1 MVISSGERLSFT
13 LFLAGLVHAVIILGV
28 GFDIAPPKTMTRM
41 LEIAL
46 IKNPNPS
53 EPTKADFLA
62 QENQQGS
69 GDNTEIERAQQ
80 ATAPQ
85 VVPVERPALQSK
97 DQSAKS
103 QNQKALTQLQSE
115 VVMAV
120 SPKAVPDQPTK
131 RPTAEELMR
140 QRQEIARQ
148 ISDLESFKTSESRRP
163 RKLHINS
170 INAQKSIAASYEAAW
185 QQKVERIGNLNYP
198 GDIRRRQ
205 LSGSLILS
213 VELDADGNLLKII
226 INRRSGYK
234 AIDDAAVNIVKMAS
248 PFAPFSPD
256 LRKEVDVLVI
266 TRTWQFLNE
275 GALRA
280 R

>member
-1 MVISSGERLSFT
+1 MISSSERLSFT
-13 LFLAGLVHAVIILGV
+13 LFFAGLVHALIILGI
-28 GFDIAPPKTMTRM
+28 GFDLDPPKTMTRM

-53 EPTKADFLA
+53 LPNKADFLA
-62 QENQQGS
+62 QENQQGA
-69 GDNTEIERAQQ
+69 GNNQEIARSQQ

-85 VVPVERPALQSK
+85 QKQRERPALQK
-97 DQSAKS
+97 QDQSAQS
-103 QNQKALTQLQSE
+103 QQKKALTQLESK

-120 SPKAVPDQPTK
+120 SNKPVPELDQP

-148 ISDLESFKTSESRRP
+148 ISDLESFKTSQARRP

-213 VELDADGNLLKII
+213 VELDADGQLLKII
-226 INRRSGYK
+226 INRRSGHK
-234 AIDDAAVNIVKMAS
+234 AIDDAAVNIVKLAS
-248 PFAPFSPD
+248 PFAPFSPE
-256 LRKEVDVLVI
+256 LRKQVDVLVI

-275 GALRA
+275 GELRA